1 MGGLQ
6 GGRGGQPAG
15 LNMARLGVDFG
26 TTNTVVVCSDR
37 GRYPVVPHA
46 SDTAIGRVVNEVF
59 PSLIAYEHD
68 TGRFVC
74 GWEAERL
81 LAQPRAEERYS
92 ALRSIKRLLRDYAGG
107 GRFGHDL
114 QPAGFDMADALRRFA
129 EALRDSVRRSGLF
142 DTAEPLETVLTWPA
156 NANGA
161 QRYITRQCFKAAG
174 FDVIGTLNEPTAA
187 AIEFADRIVHG
198 NRAAA
203 RRMSAAVAIFD
214 FGGGTFDC
222 SVVKIAGREFSVV
235 DAAGIE
241 ELGGD
246 DLDGELARTF
256 SERMRVELDALPRL
270 QRERLLRHARQQ
282 KESIATGSV
291 RSLTLV
297 PADVGMSGA
306 TCSVSVA
313 DYYDRARALIAPAV
327 DVLGRL
333 VSGDA
338 VRAAGIDAEKLD
350 AIYLVGGSSKL
361 PLIADM
367 IKARFP
373 DARLV
378 MTDKPFT
385 ATAMGAAIQSSNQLT
400 LNEIL
405 SRHFGV
411 LRLADH
417 GAREYFDPIFR
428 AGTRLPAAGSKPLER
443 TVQYTPRHDIGHL
456 RYFECAGVDRQGRP
470 AAGAR
475 AWSDVFFPYDP
486 AIPIERNL
494 AAAAIAARDDLAD
507 ERVRETYACD
517 SDGVITV
524 RVTRESDGASRC
536 YEIFRR

>member
-1 MGGLQ
+1 
-6 GGRGGQPAG
+6 
-15 LNMARLGVDFG
+15 MARLGVDFG

-46 SDTAIGRVVNEVF
+46 VETAIGRVVNDVF
-59 PSLIAYEHD
+59 PSVIAYEQD
-68 TGRFVC
+68 TGRFLS
-74 GWEAERL
+74 GWDAERV
-81 LAQPRAEERYS
+81 LAQPRAEERYG
-92 ALRSIKRLLRDYAGG
+92 AIRSVKRLLRDYGGG
-107 GRFGHDL
+107 GRFAHDL
-114 QPAGFDMADALRRFA
+114 HTPGLDIAEVLRGFV
-129 EALRDSVRRSGLF
+129 EALRESVERSGLF
-142 DTAEPLETVLTWPA
+142 EAAEPLETVLTWPA

-187 AIEFADRIVHG
+187 AIEFADRVVHG
-198 NRAAA
+198 NRPAA
-203 RRMSAAVAIFD
+203 RKLSAAVAIFD

-222 SVVKIAGREFSVV
+222 SVVKIAGREFTVV
-235 DAAGIE
+235 DASGIE

-246 DLDGELARTF
+246 DLDAELAGLF
-256 SERMRVELDALPRL
+256 AERMRVQLDGLSRL

-282 KESIATGSV
+282 KESIASGSV

-297 PADVGMSGA
+297 PEDIGMSGR
-306 TCSVSVA
+306 TCTVSVA
-313 DYYDRARALIAPAV
+313 AYYDRVRPLIGRAVEALE
-327 DVLGRL
+327 RL
-333 VSGDA
+333 VRGAA
-338 VRAAGIDAEKLD
+338 VHAANIDAERLD

-361 PLIADM
+361 PLIAEM
-367 IKARFP
+367 IKACFP
-373 DARLV
+373 EVRLV

-385 ATAMGAAIQSSNQLT
+385 ATAMGAAIHSSSKLT

-417 GAREYFDPIFR
+417 GVREYFDPIFR
-428 AGTRLPAAGSKPLER
+428 AGTRLPPPGNEPLQRVVE
-443 TVQYTPRHDIGHL
+443 YTPRHNIGHL
-456 RYFECAGVDRQGRP
+456 RYFECAAVDPEGCP

-486 AIPIERNL
+486 AIATERNL
-494 AAAAIAARDDLAD
+494 AALEIASRDDLAN

-524 RVTRESDGASRC
+524 QVTRESDGASRS